1 MITVHSIPGSPYGRA
16 VLVTCLEKG
25 APHRHQRVAPGQHKS
40 PEHLARHPFG
50 RVPAI
55 EDDGFELYETQAIIR
70 YVDAAYPGPSLT
82 PSDPKAKAL
91 MDQAIGVIDCYFFAD
106 NSAKTLGFNRIVAPK
121 LGFPVNEEAAQAAIP
136 GTRHVLGVLGAMVK
150 DRPYIAGET
159 FTLAD
164 IHAGTQ
170 VDLLSSAP
178 EVAEMIAGSPLEPW
192 LQRLRARPSF
202 AATTWEQVAAMA
214 A

>member
-25 APHRHQRVAPGQHKS
+25 VPHRHQRVAPGQHKA

-55 EDDGFELYETQAIIR
+55 EDDGFGLYETQAIIR
-70 YVDAAYPGPSLT
+70 YVDAAYPGPALT
-82 PSDPKAKAL
+82 PTDPKAKAL

-121 LGFPVNEEAAQAAIP
+121 LGFPVNEEAAQAAVP
-136 GTRHVLGVLGAMVK
+136 GTRHVMGVLGAMVK
-150 DRPYIAGET
+150 DRPYIAGEA

-170 VDLLSSAP
+170 VDLLSTAP

>member
-1 MITVHSIPGSPYGRA
+1 MITVYSIPGSPYGRA

-25 APHRHQRVAPGQHKS
+25 APHRHRALAPGQHKG
-40 PEHLARHPFG
+40 PEHMARHPFG

-55 EDDGFELYETQAIIR
+55 DDDGFGLYETQAIIR

-91 MDQAIGVIDCYFFAD
+91 MDIAIGVIDCYFFAD

-121 LGFPVNEEAAQAAIP
+121 LGFPVNEDAAQAAIP

-150 DRPYIAGET
+150 DRPYIAGEA

-170 VDLLSSAP
+170 VDLLSTAP
-178 EVAEMIAGSPLEPW
+178 EPAEMIAGSPLEPW